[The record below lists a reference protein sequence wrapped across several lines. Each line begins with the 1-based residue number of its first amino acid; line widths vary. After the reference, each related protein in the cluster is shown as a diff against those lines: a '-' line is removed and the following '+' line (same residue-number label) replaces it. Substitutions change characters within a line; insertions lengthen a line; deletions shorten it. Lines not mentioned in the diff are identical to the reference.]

1 MNPRQRR
8 GVLLLVLAAV
18 GAIGVFVAVASY
30 VASVREQVSPT
41 TVALRLKRDIPAQ
54 ANVTRDSYDQVEIPR
69 RWAPRGAL
77 LQESDLAGQVAAAE
91 LTRGA
96 FLQSGMV
103 EPEPQLAPGQRELAI
118 LVDAETGVAGKIGP
132 GSIVDINA
140 TFGGTGREQAPESQ
154 IVVNNAR
161 VIEVG
166 RPRVEGGDPR
176 DGRQVDPKQVVPITF
191 ALSVR
196 DTLIL
201 TYAESFAQEVR
212 LALVRKG
219 DDTRVPRAA
228 RRFTLRP
235 GSVAGAGQG
244 AGGP

>member
-8 GVLLLVLAAV
+8 GVLLLIVAAL
-18 GAIGVFVAVASY
+18 GAIGVFVAVSSY
-30 VASVREQVSPT
+30 VADVRAQVTPT
-41 TVALRLKRDIPAQ
+41 TVALRLTRDVPAQ
-54 ANVTRDSYDQVEIPR
+54 ANITPDNYDRVEIPL

-77 LQESDLAGQVAAAE
+77 LQESDLSGQVAASE

-96 FLQSGMV
+96 FLQSGMT

-118 LVDAETGVAGKIGP
+118 LVDAETGVAGKVGP
-132 GSIVDINA
+132 GSIVDITA
-140 TFGGTGREQAPESQ
+140 TFGGDDERQPPESQ

-161 VIEVG
+161 VIAVG

-176 DGRQVDPKQVVPITF
+176 DGQQADPTQVVPITF

-196 DTLIL
+196 ETLVL

-212 LALVRKG
+212 LALARKG
-219 DDTRVPRAA
+219 DDTRVPRRA

-235 GSVAGAGQG
+235 GAVASG
-244 AGGP
+244 

>member
-1 MNPRQRR
+1 MNPRQRK
-8 GVLLLVLAAV
+8 GVLLLVLATV
-18 GAIGVFVAVASY
+18 GAIGVFAAISSY
-30 VASVREQVSPT
+30 VASVREQVTPT
-41 TVALRLKRDIPAQ
+41 TNALRLKRDVPAQ
-54 ANVTRDSYDQVEIPR
+54 ANITRDSYDAVEVPR

-77 LQESDLAGQVAAAE
+77 LQETDLAGQVAAAE
-91 LTRGA
+91 LPRGA

-140 TFGGTGREQAPESQ
+140 TFGGTGQEQVPESQ

-166 RPRVEGGDPR
+166 QPRVEGADPR
-176 DGRQVDPKQVVPITF
+176 DGTQADPRQVVPITF

-219 DDTRVPRAA
+219 DDTRVPRTA

-235 GSVAGAGQG
+235 GTVAGSRPRARR
-244 AGGP
+244 

>member
-1 MNPRQRR
+1 MNPRQRK
-8 GVLLLVLAAV
+8 GVLLLILAAV
-18 GAIGVFVAVASY
+18 GAIGVFVAVSSY

-41 TVALRLKRDIPAQ
+41 TVALRLTRDVPAQ
-54 ANVTRDSYDQVEIPR
+54 ANITRDSYDAVEIPR

-96 FLQSGMV
+96 FLQSGMI

-118 LVDAETGVAGKIGP
+118 LVDAETGVAGKVGP
-132 GSIVDINA
+132 GSIVDITA
-140 TFGGTGREQAPESQ
+140 TFGGNGEQQVPESQ

-166 RPRVEGGDPR
+166 QPRVEGGDPR
-176 DGRQVDPKQVVPITF
+176 DGRQLDPTQVVPITF

-201 TYAESFAQEVR
+201 AYAESFAEEVR

-219 DDTRVPRAA
+219 DDTRVPRAK

-235 GSVAGAGQG
+235 GTVAGSRQG
-244 AGGP
+244 ARR

>member
-8 GVLLLVLAAV
+8 GVLLLIVAAL
-18 GAIGVFVAVASY
+18 GAIGVFAAVSSY
-30 VASVREQVSPT
+30 VSDVRSQVTPT
-41 TVALRLKRDIPAQ
+41 TTALRL
-54 ANVTRDSYDQVEIPR
+54 TRDVAAQDTVTNDTYEAVEIPR
-69 RWAPRGAL
+69 RWAPRSAL
-77 LQESDLAGQVAAAE
+77 LQEDDLTGQVAATK
-91 LTRGA
+91 LPRGA
-96 FLQSGMV
+96 FLQSGMI

-132 GSIVDINA
+132 GSIVDITA
-140 TFGGTGREQAPESQ
+140 TFGGDDRQTTPEAQ

-166 RPRVEGGDPR
+166 QPRVEGGDPR
-176 DGRQVDPKQVVPITF
+176 SGQPVDPSQVVPITF

-212 LALVRKG
+212 LALARQG
-219 DDTRVPRAA
+219 DDTKVPRSS

-235 GSVAGAGQG
+235 GTVAGAR
-244 AGGP
+244 PRP

>member
-18 GAIGVFVAVASY
+18 GAIGVFVAVSSY
-30 VASVREQVSPT
+30 VASVREQVTPT
-41 TVALRLKRDIPAQ
+41 TVALRLERDVPAQ
-54 ANVTRDSYDQVEIPR
+54 ANITRDSYQQVEIPR

-140 TFGGTGREQAPESQ
+140 TFGATGSRQVPESQ

-166 RPRVEGGDPR
+166 QPRVEGGDPR
-176 DGRQVDPKQVVPITF
+176 EGRQADPKQVVPITF

-235 GSVAGAGQG
+235 GTVAGSRAPAG
-244 AGGP
+244 P

>member
-18 GAIGVFVAVASY
+18 GAIGVFVAVSSY
-30 VASVREQVSPT
+30 VASVREQVTPT
-41 TVALRLKRDIPAQ
+41 TSALRLKRDVPPQ
-54 ANVTRDSYDQVEIPR
+54 ASITRDSYDSVEIPR

-96 FLQSGMV
+96 FLQRGMV

-118 LVDAETGVAGKIGP
+118 LVDAETGVAGKVGP

-140 TFGGTGREQAPESQ
+140 TFGGAGGQQVPESQ

-166 RPRVEGGDPR
+166 QPRVEGADPR
-176 DGRQVDPKQVVPITF
+176 DGAQADPKQVVPITF

-219 DDTRVPRAA
+219 DDSRVPRAA

-235 GSVAGAGQG
+235 GTVAGSRARR
-244 AGGP
+244 